1 MTLCL
6 FSHANLQAGSVTHE
20 AKLDP
25 LHNRTGDIWHIG
37 FISLDASLLY
47 GMETCLQPN
56 LSITMYLTLSIVLGP
71 LHGSELLASYRH
83 PYCIFA
89 CKRLAQS
96 YELFQASGSLGHTKE
111 MARMVGTAMM
121 RWVALQAH
129 VYARCLA
136 HDCCVPGSS
145 NVCNQGIF
153 IDLGQLVLIE
163 GESHLGPFCQ
173 SHHQPLEVRRDG
185 QGRPLTY
192 NDIIASLN
200 DAAHLFICV
209 AATEP
214 CPATLDAPLSHCD
227 KM

>member
-6 FSHANLQAGSVTHE
+6 FSHANLQAGSVTYE

-37 FISLDASLLY
+37 FVSLDASLLY
-47 GMETCLQPN
+47 GMETCL
-56 LSITMYLTLSIVLGP
+56 SITMYLTHSIVLGP
-71 LHGSELLASYRH
+71 LHGSALLASYRH
-83 PYCIFA
+83 PYCMFA

-96 YELFQASGSLGHTKE
+96 YELFQASGSLGRTKAK
-111 MARMVGTAMM
+111 MAWMVGTAMM

-136 HDCCVPGSS
+136 HDCCVPGSPD
-145 NVCNQGIF
+145 VCNQGIF

-192 NDIIASLN
+192 NDIIVRLN
-200 DAAHLFICV
+200 DAAHLFIPV

-214 CPATLDAPLSHCD
+214 CLTNLHAPLSHCD